1 MMGAAVRVDRTS
13 RGRVRRPVRHLGTTV
28 VAVVIV
34 GILLFP
40 LYWIVNVSLMNQ
52 IDILRYPPA
61 FVPPQVSFD
70 GYRAA
75 LAEAGT
81 SVTSSLVYGV
91 GTVVVTMSIATPA
104 AYALSRLP
112 GRVTVAFLFLLL
124 LAQMIPGIVMANS
137 LYALFVSMRWV
148 NTYQAVILADATI
161 AVPFAIIV
169 MRAFMLG
176 IPRELVEAAV
186 IDGAGHWRV
195 FRSVIVPLSRNAIV
209 AAALFAFLFG
219 WGDFLFAV
227 TLNADAHKVP
237 LTVGIYRFIGSYSVA
252 WPSVM
257 ALAVIASIP
266 AAVLLIVAQRF
277 VASGVTAGA
286 IKE

>member
-1 MMGAAVRVDRTS
+1 MTAAVRRA
-13 RGRVRRPVRHLGTTV
+13 RGTRGPARRPARHLGTTV
-28 VAVVIV
+28 IAVVIV
-34 GILLFP
+34 FVLLFP
-40 LYWIVNVSLMNQ
+40 LYWIVNVSLLNQ

-61 FVPPQVSFD
+61 FIPPQVSLD

-81 SVTSSLVYGV
+81 SLASSLVYGL
-91 GTVVVTMSIATPA
+91 GTVIVTMAIATPA

-112 GRVTVAFLFLLL
+112 GRITVACLFVLL

-137 LYALFVSMRWV
+137 LYALFVKVHWIS
-148 NTYQAVILADATI
+148 TYQAVILADATI

-169 MRAFMLG
+169 MRAYMLG
-176 IPRELVEAAV
+176 IPRELIEAAV
-186 IDGAGHWRV
+186 MDGAGHWRV
-195 FRSVIVPLSRNAIV
+195 FRSIAVPLSRNALV

-237 LTVGIYRFIGSYSVA
+237 LTVGIFRFIGSYSVA

-266 AAVLLIVAQRF
+266 AALLLVAAQRF
-277 VASGVTAGA
+277 VATGVTAGA
-286 IKE
+286 VKE